1 MTPPSGVH
9 CTLPH
14 KTSSPLLCLH
24 YSSLHHSLQNA
35 MEDEFFFSLLRISV
49 AQILKALGFDKCK
62 PSVLNIV
69 TDLYIQYLR
78 LLVQKAQKFATV
90 RTSCPHAVDVPDVFQ
105 AFLATGT
112 MRPLRFGSTD
122 RKPCLDDTNTRS
134 GEAFLLWLRYS
145 DQYAVSRRLSEVP
158 PSLIHNLMEKR
169 REDTSSE
176 TDQERKKRRIKERQD
191 FYNQLKQGED
201 ATAEAMGGYVDDLDD
216 DEISAGDR
224 LSWLTYLAQKDLKL
238 GHNLKFVN
246 SCLQDSLMDVQNN
259 PRFHPKRNDADNA
272 LLSFQ
277 AHILNNTR
285 SDYYVLQVHDA
296 DDQDA
301 SVFPSLL
308 LKELLPY
315 NVKYDLVLCDDR
327 LELYIAYATAHRDEI
342 QSRLED
348 LRAQCLEVN
357 GVDAELAA
365 ELDADMVLDADIA
378 LDAKKDSEPSSKD
391 VVEEPER
398 ESVAEGV
405 VEDAGEGALDDG
417 KEGHELEDVGGTK
430 EGEKDTAEPGEEDA
444 ELEEAEQKV
453 QDVAGSA
460 EAGTPASPSAQAQS
474 VPVIEKTL
482 E

>member
-1 MTPPSGVH
+1 MFNRHT
-9 CTLPH
+9 
-14 KTSSPLLCLH
+14 
-24 YSSLHHSLQNA
+24 Y
-35 MEDEFFFSLLRISV
+35 
-49 AQILKALGFDKCK
+49 
-62 PSVLNIV
+62 
-69 TDLYIQYLR
+69 
-78 LLVQKAQKFATV
+78 
-90 RTSCPHAVDVPDVFQ
+90 
-105 AFLATGT
+105 
-112 MRPLRFGSTD
+112 
-122 RKPCLDDTNTRS
+122 
-134 GEAFLLWLRYS
+134 
-145 DQYAVSRRLSEVP
+145 
-158 PSLIHNLMEKR
+158 EKY
-169 REDTSSE
+169 E
-176 TDQERKKRRIKERQD
+176 
-191 FYNQLKQGED
+191 
-201 ATAEAMGGYVDDLDD
+201 
-216 DEISAGDR
+216 
-224 LSWLTYLAQKDLKL
+224 
-238 GHNLKFVN
+238 
-246 SCLQDSLMDVQNN
+246 
-259 PRFHPKRNDADNA
+259 
-272 LLSFQ
+272 
-277 AHILNNTR
+277 
-285 SDYYVLQVHDA
+285 
-296 DDQDA
+296 
-301 SVFPSLL
+301 SLL